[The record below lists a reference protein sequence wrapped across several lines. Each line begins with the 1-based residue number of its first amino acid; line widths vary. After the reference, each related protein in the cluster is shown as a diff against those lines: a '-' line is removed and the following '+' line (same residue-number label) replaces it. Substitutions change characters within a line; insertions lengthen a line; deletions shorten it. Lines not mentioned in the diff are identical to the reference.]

1 MIFQLHPNHGR
12 HIAYHSL
19 EAHSNEEH
27 GWKTVSE
34 DEFYGKKP
42 KEITEPE
49 KDLGLSRADLEELYI
64 SKFGKKPHHKKSD
77 AKIMDELNGG

>member
-19 EAHSNEEH
+19 EAHSNEEQ

-34 DEFYGKKP
+34 EEFYGKKEIIKEP
-42 KEITEPE
+42 KEIP
-49 KDLGLSRADLEELYI
+49 GLSRADLDELYVA
-64 SKFGKKPHHKKSD
+64 KFGKKPHHRKSD
-77 AKIMDELNGG
+77 ATIMDELNGG